1 MKKLLSSVIA
11 AALLLTALAGCTSN
25 SAAALTGEELAAII
39 NENGGEMAE
48 YNPAAALDG
57 DDANVS
63 EFMQWQEWDAASFES
78 GALSVSLMNVQA
90 YAIAVVKP
98 SDGQKDTVLKYLADY
113 QTQIENN
120 FDKYL
125 ADQYEIA
132 KNAVTREV
140 NGYIVFVMAENADSI
155 AADIAA
161 KL

>member
-155 AADIAA
+155 AAGIAA

>member
-11 AALLLTALAGCTSN
+11 VALLLAALAGCTSN